1 MKRLLLLT
9 LCLSGLAVPP
19 LTAQRPVNVRG
30 EQDLD
35 FGTIF
40 AGIPEH
46 VLPTDAARAGRF
58 LVRGARNNVMVAT
71 FTLPATL
78 IELGGDSFTLTYA
91 IDDGGYAPLFFLP
104 IQTPFDP
111 TAPFSFTMPLWQRV
125 RFYLGATAN
134 PNVGQTPG
142 DYTNTVTLTVD
153 CAAC

>member
-1 MKRLLLLT
+1 MKRILLLT
-9 LCLSGLAVPP
+9 LCLSGLA
-19 LTAQRPVNVRG
+19 LTSLVAQRPPRVRG

-58 LVRGARNNVMVAT
+58 LVRGPRNNVMVAT
-71 FTLPATL
+71 YTLPATL
-78 IELGGDSFTLTYA
+78 MELGGDSFPLTYA
-91 IDDGGYAPLFFLP
+91 IDDGGYAALFFLP
-104 IQTPFDP
+104 VQTPLDP
-111 TAPFSFTMPLWQRV
+111 TAPFSFTMPFWQRV

-134 PNVGQTPG
+134 PSFGQTPG
-142 DYTNTVTLTVD
+142 DYTNTVTLTID